1 MRTVV
6 KLPLTQSTPLVQDAD
21 GVVRVT
27 GSRVTLDSLAHAFDE
42 GATAEQIQDS
52 FPSLT
57 LREIY
62 GTIAYYLEHRTEV
75 GEYLKARRQEAATVR
90 RAVEDRQDP
99 AIRARIRARRD
110 QLARP

>member
-1 MRTVV
+1 MRGMVT
-6 KLPLTQSTPLVQDAD
+6 LPLSQSTPLVQGED
-21 GVVRVT
+21 GAVRVT
-27 GSRVTLDSLAHAFDE
+27 DSRVTLDSIARAFDE

-62 GTIAYYLEHRTEV
+62 GAIAYYLEHRAEV
-75 GEYLKARRQEAATVR
+75 GEYLKARREEAAAVR

>member
-1 MRTVV
+1 MRSMVE
-6 KLPLTQSTPLVQDAD
+6 LPLTQSAPLVQDEDEA
-21 GVVRVT
+21 VRVT

-57 LREIY
+57 VREIY
-62 GTIAYYLEHRTEV
+62 GAIAYYLEHRTEV
-75 GEYLKARRQEAATVR
+75 GEYLKARRQEAAAVR

-110 QLARP
+110 HLARP

>member
-1 MRTVV
+1 MRSMV
-6 KLPLTQSTPLVQDAD
+6 KLPLTQSTPLLQGED
-21 GVVRVT
+21 GAVRVT
-27 GSRVTLDSLAHAFDE
+27 GSRVTLDSLARAFDE

-62 GTIAYYLEHRTEV
+62 GAIAYYLEHRTEV
-75 GEYLKARRQEAATVR
+75 GEYLKTRREEATSVR

-110 QLARP
+110 ELARP

>member
-1 MRTVV
+1 MV
-6 KLPLTQSTPLVQDAD
+6 KLPLTQSTPVTQDED
-21 GVVRVT
+21 GAVRVA
-27 GSRVTLDSLAHAFDE
+27 GSRVTLDSLVHAFDD

-62 GTIAYYLEHRTEV
+62 GTIAYYLEHRAEV
-75 GEYLKARRQEAATVR
+75 GEYLKARHEQAAAVR
-90 RAVEDRQDP
+90 RSVEERQDP
-99 AIRARIRARRD
+99 AIKARIRARRD